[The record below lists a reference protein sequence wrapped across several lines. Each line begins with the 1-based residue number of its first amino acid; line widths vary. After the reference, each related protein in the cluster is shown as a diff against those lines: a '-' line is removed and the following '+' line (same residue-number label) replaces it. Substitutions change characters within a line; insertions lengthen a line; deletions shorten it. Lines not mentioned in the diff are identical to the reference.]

1 MRNLT
6 RWLESAGVLVVEE
19 RLGTRRIDGLSQW
32 ADTFPVIMINAD
44 LPTDRKRL
52 TLAHEL
58 GHLVLHT
65 TYTDL
70 EPEVQANTF
79 AAEFLMPEHVIR
91 PTLRGL
97 TLGRLLDLKL
107 EWGTSV
113 QAILEHAYRLG
124 RVTADERQRFY
135 KAMNARGWKI
145 TEPGSDRLPTETPE
159 LVHAVGERLRTA
171 GLTDDEIA
179 QLTGARNAEQ
189 AGPFLR
195 SAHQLHVV

>member
-1 MRNLT
+1 LSLRNA
-6 RWLESAGVLVVEE
+6 WG
-19 RLGTRRIDGLSQW
+19 RRIDGLSQW
-32 ADTFPVIMINAD
+32 AGTFPVILINAD
-44 LPTDRKRL
+44 LPTDR
-52 TLAHEL
+52 
-58 GHLVLHT
+58 
-65 TYTDL
+65 
-70 EPEVQANTF
+70 
-79 AAEFLMPEHVIR
+79 
-91 PTLRGL
+91 TLRGL

-113 QAILEHAYRLG
+113 QAILEHAHRLG
-124 RVTADERQRFY
+124 RVTVDVRQRFY

-179 QLTGARNAEQ
+179 QLTGAPNAEQ
-189 AGPFLR
+189 ASPFLR